1 MNKILTFN
9 GTQPIYLG
17 DIDFAQASAG
27 EMYTL
32 LARALMGADS
42 NSMNAILQGVEISV
56 PSAGVV
62 QISSGIVVING
73 EVLPVEGGSISAAST
88 DPLYVHVSSV
98 LSGSRTF
105 KDGTSHDCYDT
116 RKATINTTSEG
127 GVAVSSLPRLY
138 HRPEDVSLVS
148 DVTTGDFIRGANLMR
163 KNATWYLDVVFELV
177 EGNNKVAGT
186 VSFGPNEEVTE
197 EIFDSI
203 KAVTFACIIRTGEDG
218 EYSFTTCEVTKNAS
232 NGTITFEFSNSSVV
246 QMSSSASLL
255 GHVRTVIPV

>member
-1 MNKILTFN
+1 MNKFLTFN

-42 NSMNAILQGVEISV
+42 NSMYAILQGVGISY

-62 QISSGIVVING
+62 QFSSGIVVING
-73 EVLPVEGGSISAAST
+73 EVLPVEGGSISAASP

-105 KDGTSHDCYDT
+105 KDGSSHDCHET
-116 RKATINTTSEG
+116 RKATINTISEG

-138 HRPEDVSLVS
+138 HRPEDVTLTS
-148 DVTTGDFIRGANLMR
+148 DVATGGFIRGARLMR
-163 KNATWYLDVVFELV
+163 KNATWYLDVTFELMD
-177 EGNNKVAGT
+177 ENNKVAGT
-186 VSFGPNEEVTE
+186 VTFGPYEGVTE
-197 EIFDSI
+197 EIFNSI
-203 KAVTFACIIRTGEDG
+203 KVVIFACIIRTGED
-218 EYSFTTCEVTKNAS
+218 EKYSFTTCTVRKNS
-232 NGTITFEFSNSSVV
+232 SDSTITVEFSNSTVV
-246 QMSSSASLL
+246 QISSSAGSF
-255 GHVRTVIPV
+255 GYVETVIPV